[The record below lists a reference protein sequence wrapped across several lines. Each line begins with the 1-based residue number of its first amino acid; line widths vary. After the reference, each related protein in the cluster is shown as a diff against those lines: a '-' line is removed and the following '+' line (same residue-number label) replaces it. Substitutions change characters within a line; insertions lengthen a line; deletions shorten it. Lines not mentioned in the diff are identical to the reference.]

1 MMNIRSFL
9 DTLNLTD
16 GDSIRVTC
24 PSCKSYNTFT
34 CYKDG
39 GDYVYNCFKL
49 SCELKG
55 AYTTDMTVSELKLR
69 MAKSKKDKE
78 NKELQPLVYPEYVVQ
93 PTSDHVLLHKF
104 IDQYDLHNE
113 GLMYDV
119 KDRRAV
125 FPIHYNG
132 RLLDA
137 VGRALDGAVPKW
149 YRYSGQADFFT
160 KRVNPDADV
169 AVVVEDVISAIK
181 VSHFAPSAVGFAI
194 LGTSLNVTVMKHLGE
209 FREVVVALDRDAT
222 HKTLQYK
229 REIELWTGLPTK
241 ALLLDDDLKYGI
253 ESDIMRLKEMTK

>member
-1 MMNIRSFL
+1 MKIRDILATL
-9 DTLNLTD
+9 DLRD
-16 GDSIRVTC
+16 GDSIRMDC
-24 PSCKSYNTFT
+24 PSCRSRNTFT

-49 SCELKG
+49 SCTLRG
-55 AYTTDMTVSELKLR
+55 AYSTDMTAEEIKLR
-69 MAKSKKDKE
+69 LAKKKDKE
-78 NKELQPLVYPEYVVQ
+78 VRELHPLVYPEYVVQ
-93 PTSDHVLLHKF
+93 PTSDHVLLHNF
-104 IDQYDLHNE
+104 MERYDLQHE

-149 YRYSGQADFFT
+149 YRYSGQAEFFT
-160 KRVNPDADV
+160 KKVNPDADV

-181 VSHFAPSAVGFAI
+181 VAHYAPSAVGFAI
-194 LGTSLNVTVMKHLGE
+194 LGTSLNVTIMQHLGE
-209 FREVVVALDRDAT
+209 FREVIVALDRDAA

-241 ALLLDDDLKYGI
+241 ALLLDDDIKYGV
-253 ESDIMRLKEMTK
+253 ESDIIKLKEMI

>member
-1 MMNIRSFL
+1 MNIRGFL
-9 DTLNLTD
+9 DTLNLKD
-16 GDSIRVTC
+16 GDSLRLDC
-24 PSCKSYNTFT
+24 PSCRGRNTFT
-34 CYKDG
+34 CFKDG

-49 SCELKG
+49 DCKLKG
-55 AYTTDMTVSELKLR
+55 AYSTDMTVEELKLR
-69 MAKSKKDKE
+69 MAQPRNTNE

-104 IDQYDLHNE
+104 IDKYDLHNE

-194 LGTSLNVTVMKHLGE
+194 LGTSLNVTIMKHLGE
-209 FREVVVALDRDAT
+209 FREVVIALDRDAT

-229 REIELWTGLPTK
+229 REVELWTGLPTR
-241 ALLLDDDLKYGI
+241 ALLLDDDIKYGVQD
-253 ESDIMRLKEMTK
+253 DIMRLKEMIH